1 MAKLG
6 FWTSSQF
13 SDLETKIK
21 EKENKR
27 EVITPRIHARV
38 FGAQQ

>member
-13 SDLETKIK
+13 LDLETKIK

-27 EVITPRIHARV
+27 EVIAPRIHAS
-38 FGAQQ
+38 AQQ